1 MELIRTEHLVKIY
14 GAGERT
20 VRAVDDVSL
29 CIERGEFVA
38 LVGPSGSGKST
49 FLHMLGG
56 VDTPTS
62 GKIFIEGRDIAG
74 LSSKELAHYRRR
86 KVGLIYQFYNLI
98 PDITIRHNI
107 ELPLVLDKRKIDKVF
122 LRELAARLGIED
134 KLDAFPG
141 ELSGGEQQRA
151 AIARSLIYRP
161 SLILADEPTGNLDRE
176 NSKEIIEILKYFNR
190 SLNQAILLITHDEKI
205 AMEAE
210 RIVTFVDGKVV
221 ADAYNA

>member
-190 SLNQAILLITHDEKI
+190 SLNQAILLITHDEKT